1 MTAARVGYT
10 LNRQPSV
17 GSRQFRNIALMAIPF
32 RDAPPVPTMEID
44 MEASKSELRTSVA
57 TVVDADT
64 NMSNEIGLGNL
75 PIDMHTAPDQIQPA
89 PSNDQS
95 PTAAAVTFLLT
106 LPQDNLA
113 TAVRFGQVF
122 ATGASEMRNVWAE
135 ASSSSLKDANEA
147 IAAFASARCINDLV
161 GAQSKL
167 VRSIFERA
175 FARNGQMAD
184 SSFKVTHQLLEN
196 LSKEMVSVPAGG

>member
-1 MTAARVGYT
+1 
-10 LNRQPSV
+10 
-17 GSRQFRNIALMAIPF
+17 
-32 RDAPPVPTMEID
+32 MET
-44 MEASKSELRTSVA
+44 SKSELETSVA
-57 TVVDADT
+57 TMSDAET

-75 PIDMHTAPDQIQPA
+75 PIDMKTARDQIQPA
-89 PSNDQS
+89 PSNGNS

-113 TAVRFGQVF
+113 AALRFSQVF
-122 ATGASEMRNVWAE
+122 ATGASEIRHVWAE
-135 ASSSSLKDANEA
+135 ASSSSLKDANDA
-147 IAAFASARCINDLV
+147 IAAFASARCVNDLV

-167 VRSIFERA
+167 VRSIFEGA